1 MPNDFLVLNVLSIS
15 VLLSI
20 AAALSFTVGGVFM
33 QLSEGLS
40 KALPSLMVY
49 VMFLAG
55 ASLQTMATRY
65 SGMGLTYILI
75 LGMEAVLA
83 VLFSVLLFKEGYS
96 FLNVAGMVLV
106 TVGVVFLQTGNS

>member
-1 MPNDFLVLNVLSIS
+1 MPNNLLISNILSIS

-20 AAALSFTVGGVFM
+20 AAALSFTIGGVFM

-40 KALPSLMVY
+40 KVLPSLMVY
-49 VMFLAG
+49 VMFLIG
-55 ASLQTMATRY
+55 ASLQTIATRY

-96 FLNVAGMVLV
+96 SLKVTGIVLV
-106 TVGVVFLQTGNS
+106 TVGVVFLRTGNS